1 MRIHISHLLFCAITI
16 WFLTLESNSRS
27 FCKYILMCK
36 HAFVEV
42 KWVKSSKITELSY
55 LEFLPS
61 PSRALSEGGGGIM
74 ALTHLNN
81 GQNLQICRRSWRDK
95 RVKAFYHQRT
105 ATCGRSV
112 NGKLKSILKQKVFF
126 SKTCIYNFFQSSYS
140 SFTSFMSHST
150 NFWLIQIT
158 ERAAI
163 SPKVAILDKI

>member
-61 PSRALSEGGGGIM
+61 PSRALSEKEAIAITAANNPIESLVDSPKSSPSRPWNRKRGGGG
-74 ALTHLNN
+74 LWLLHTWTTVK
-81 GQNLQICRRSWRDK
+81 ICKFAEEVGVINASRRSTTK
-95 RVKAFYHQRT
+95 ELQ
-105 ATCGRSV
+105 
-112 NGKLKSILKQKVFF
+112 
-126 SKTCIYNFFQSSYS
+126 
-140 SFTSFMSHST
+140 
-150 NFWLIQIT
+150 
-158 ERAAI
+158 
-163 SPKVAILDKI
+163 PVAGPWTGN